1 MQEWGVLPGISLGTF
16 HRVMVLLWAAGL
28 AGGSW
33 QGHASGEPET
43 PVNTGLFLIF
53 VVLEYSSKIIEQA
66 VDAFAQL
73 PGVGRKTALRY
84 VLHII
89 KQEKQQSDNLS
100 SLVSRLKT
108 DLKFCSN
115 CHNICESSV
124 CAICSNPARDNTV
137 ICVVQDY
144 RDILAIEN
152 TGLYKGQ
159 YHVLGGLISPIEGIT
174 PSSLNVE
181 SLVNKLNAGHVG
193 EIILAL
199 NATMEGET
207 TSFYIFRKIAP
218 YNVKLSAIAR
228 GIAVGD
234 ELEYADEIT
243 LGRSITNRV
252 PFDTLIK
259 K

>member
-1 MQEWGVLPGISLGTF
+1 
-16 HRVMVLLWAAGL
+16 LLL
-28 AGGSW
+28 
-33 QGHASGEPET
+33 
-43 PVNTGLFLIF
+43 
-53 VVLEYSSKIIEQA
+53 LEFSSKIIEQA
-66 VDAFAQL
+66 VEAFSQL
-73 PGVGRKTALRY
+73 PGVGKKTALRY
-84 VLHII
+84 VLHVI
-89 KQEKQQSDNLS
+89 KQDKQQSDNLS
-100 SLVSRLKT
+100 GIVARLKT
-108 DLKFCSN
+108 DLKFCAS
-115 CHNICESSV
+115 CHNITETAV
-124 CAICSNPARDNTV
+124 CAICANPARDSSL

-152 TGLYKGQ
+152 TGLYKGH

-174 PSSLNVE
+174 PSSLNIE
-181 SLVNKLNAGHVG
+181 SLVAKLAQARVS

-207 TSFYIFRKIAP
+207 TSFYLFRKVAP

-252 PFDTLIK
+252 PFDSLLK